1 MTKPSER
8 SRQPSL
14 CRQVFAPKFH
24 SRLKHGGGTV
34 DVLQGNT
41 QAEART
47 RAARLADALSP
58 SRDDVSII
66 DA

>member
-1 MTKPSER
+1 MKQSSER
-8 SRQPSL
+8 IRQPSL
-14 CRQVFAPKFH
+14 CRQVCAPKFH

-34 DVLQGNT
+34 AVLQGNT

-47 RAARLADALSP
+47 RAARLADALFP